1 MNTEDFSASPSMPPS
16 SEGTLEPSSAR
27 LSDDDIVRMVNSQM
41 GTERTVAPESRSTLL
56 AFSATL
62 VAFVYVGI
70 LVLNRMPS
78 SPVGSPSLGDRQS
91 PLLTPASAVASEAPV
106 PRWINWTYSLEEGQ
120 SRARANH
127 SRVLIDFYTDWCP
140 GCQWVDSH
148 VYTRPDVLVEARNVS
163 MVKINAEG
171 RRDLAE
177 RYHITVYPSFIWTDE
192 RGNVTARQDGSTP
205 ASEFASLMARNR

>member
-1 MNTEDFSASPSMPPS
+1 MNTEDFSAAPLAPLS
-16 SEGTLEPSSAR
+16 SEEAPEHSSAH
-27 LSDDDIVRMVNSQM
+27 LSDDDIVRMVNREM
-41 GTERTVAPESRSTLL
+41 GTERAVAPESRSTLL

-78 SPVGSPSLGDRQS
+78 AGPPSFGAGQS
-91 PLLTPASAVASEAPV
+91 NPLTPSVAMASEAPA

-120 SRARANH
+120 SRARA
-127 SRVLIDFYTDWCP
+127 SRSKVLIDFYTDWCP
-140 GCQWVDSH
+140 GCRWVDSH
-148 VYTRPDVLVEARNVS
+148 VYTRPDVLTEAQNVS

-177 RYHITVYPSFIWTDE
+177 RYGIKVYPSFIWTDAN
-192 RGNVTARQDGSTP
+192 GNVTARQDGSTP